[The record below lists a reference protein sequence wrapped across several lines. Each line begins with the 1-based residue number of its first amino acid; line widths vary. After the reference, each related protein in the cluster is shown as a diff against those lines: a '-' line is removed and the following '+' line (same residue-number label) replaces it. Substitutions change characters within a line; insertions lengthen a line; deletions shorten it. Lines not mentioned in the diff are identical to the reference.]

1 MANTYSRV
9 EQVYYYF
16 AGLDMDT
23 HLRLH
28 PENLSLFVEPLFK
41 REAVGYYSVSSQRR
55 YQADYSEKASLV
67 ALKEADK
74 TSQGIVEYE
83 VPTHIEQLNLTEGES
98 MWGNFIRMG

>member
-1 MANTYSRV
+1 MNN
-9 EQVYYYF
+9 YF
-16 AGLDMDT
+16 AALDMDT

-67 ALKEADK
+67 ALKESDK

-98 MWGNFIRMG
+98 MRGNF